1 MNQLELNDVV
11 GFVETHI
18 GGFHKRRLENLKSL
32 KLSKVLQRKNPYL
45 FKAKNINDPHDL
57 VMGLMNAHLSS
68 QEETIFGEFLEEL
81 AIFVCG
87 KVYEG
92 KKSTAEGIDL
102 EFEKDGTLYIV
113 AIKSGPHWGNSSQIK
128 RMQENFKQAQRR
140 LRQNKNIPNII
151 AVNGCCSGRDKT
163 PDKGDYYK
171 LCGQAFWEFISG
183 SENLFLEII
192 EPLGH
197 RAKEK
202 NEEFE
207 NAYIQILT
215 VFTQEFVNDFCT
227 HGLIEWD
234 KLIRFNSAAS
244 LSK

>member
-1 MNQLELNDVV
+1 MKQLNLNDVV
-11 GFVETHI
+11 DFVEANI
-18 GGFHKRRLENLKSL
+18 GDFHQRRLENLQNL
-32 KLSKVLQRKNPYL
+32 KLRKVLQRKNPYL

-81 AIFVCG
+81 AIFVCD
-87 KVYEG
+87 KVYDG

-113 AIKSGPHWGNSSQIK
+113 AIKSGPNWGNSSQVK
-128 RMQENFKQAQRR
+128 RMKDNFKQAQRR
-140 LRQNKNIPNII
+140 LRQNKSVPNII
-151 AVNGCCSGRDKT
+151 AVNGCCYGRDKN
-163 PDKGDYYK
+163 PDKGDYQK

-183 SENLFLEII
+183 NEHLYIEII

-215 VFTQEFVNDFCT
+215 LFTQEFVNDFCT
-227 HGLIEWD
+227 NGLIEWK
-234 KLIRFNSAAS
+234 KLLRFNSAIY
-244 LSK
+244 LSR